1 MFRKYILLLIITPI
15 LLFADERLRLVQADV
30 LENVIKNGIAVQIL
44 TGDVIFKKGELILS
58 CDLAHYTEKTGLGF
72 LIGNAK
78 AENDSITI
86 TADTLHFISPE
97 DKLIANGNAHVW
109 DNDFDLTS
117 RTIVYWTKIDSGKA
131 IGNAILLQNNQEI
144 AADTLNYLKPVGK
157 ESASYTA
164 IGNVT
169 ITSDNRII
177 TSGKAFFE
185 LETEIAHLTD
195 NPNITSDNEVLSGDE
210 IFAHFTD
217 EVLQYLFI
225 PSGAKAYSI
234 HHNKTFGEYTDD
246 MTGKILKAYFIE
258 GELDSMRLEGM
269 ATTLYHVFNDTLF
282 QGINITSGDTIS
294 LQFTNQELQQIFVL
308 GGARGSYT
316 PDTLNTNLEDVIRY
330 SANNIDYQIPDETTH
345 LTGNAQVDYT
355 DMTLTAG
362 FIGVNWQTN
371 ILDALPIAESDTIS
385 RAIKPTIIEG
395 GQEPMYGDAMKYDLQ
410 TQRGKILHG
419 KTKAEDGY
427 YTSSVI
433 RNESKNV
440 FYMKQSI
447 YTTCDLDTPH
457 FHFASSKMKMIH
469 NDKVIAKPITL
480 YIAQIP
486 IIRLPFAVLPQQKG
500 GRQSGWIMPSYG
512 STGLRGHYLDGLGYY
527 WVVNDYF
534 DTKLLTSLADLQG
547 ITFKLTNRYNV
558 RYKYSGNLHLETRQ
572 FLSSGEKDIFNIF
585 GPRKK
590 DYVVKWAHKQLLRG
604 NQSLNVNASYYSNS
618 DYNYVTSL
626 DPIKRM
632 NQQTISNATYSKR
645 WPKSSNSIS
654 VNLSSNTDLMADR
667 KIEFG
672 SAFYQNPIKAGTKL
686 SITTMALPKFS
697 FRHGQRPIFPT
708 KSSDK
713 SWYNNVTWSY
723 SSNFNNKNQSYYE
736 SVDGDT
742 TGEYIWKT
750 NPNDDGIV
758 HTTSDKLFT
767 HSFSFSAPQKL
778 FRYISVNP
786 SLSIKS
792 NWVDEYF
799 IAELDSAGAYESVK
813 TSGFAARTTGSFN
826 LNIGTQLYGMFPIT
840 VGKVKGLRHVASP
853 SIGYSYTP
861 DFSKPL
867 LNRDL
872 GYFTTITDSSGN
884 EIQHDR
890 FRGTLA
896 GGTPKNER
904 QALNF
909 SLNNVFQTKIIDGES
924 ERKIDLLSWRFST
937 NYNFAAEEFKLSN
950 LRSSIRTGLSKS
962 LKLDISLTHD
972 FYEYDFENNKRIN
985 SFQISN
991 NIPKPRLIN
1000 ARFSTG
1006 FKFSGKRL
1014 KSSITPK
1021 TELLTDTLN
1030 VNDLDDFGQ
1039 NINLKQSPKQI
1050 GGGQLWNTNV
1060 SLSYSYNAANP
1071 TNIIKSFWMN
1081 TNTTLQATKN
1091 WRIQHNARLDLEKQS
1106 LVSQSFSIYR
1116 DLHCWEMSISWTPG
1130 GYGQGIYLRINVK
1143 SPTLSDL
1150 KIEERGGI
1158 FQRRAYF

>member
-1 MFRKYILLLIITPI
+1 MRFKLLL
-15 LLFADERLRLVQADV
+15 LLLPLYLLADERLHLVQADV
-30 LENVIKNGIAVQIL
+30 LENVIQNGTAIQIL
-44 TGDVIFKKGELILS
+44 TGDVIFKKGELTLS

-78 AENDSITI
+78 AEKDSVTI
-86 TADTLHFISPE
+86 TADTLNFISLK
-97 DKLIANGNAHVW
+97 DKLTASGNAHVW
-109 DNDFDLTS
+109 DSDFDLTS
-117 RTIVYWTKIDSGKA
+117 NSIIYFTKIDSGNA
-131 IGNAILLQNNQEI
+131 IGKAKLIQNNQEI
-144 AADTLNYLKPVGK
+144 IADTLNYSKPTEK

-169 ITSDNRII
+169 ITSDARII
-177 TSGKAFFE
+177 TCGRAFYD
-185 LETEIAHLTD
+185 LESEIVKLT
-195 NPNITSDNEVLSGDE
+195 NEPKVTSDEEVLSGDE
-210 IFAHFTD
+210 IIAHFED
-217 EVLQYLFI
+217 EELQYLFI
-225 PSGAKAYSI
+225 PSGAKAISI
-234 HHNKTFGEYTDD
+234 HYNKIIGVYSDD

-258 GELDSMRLEGM
+258 GELDSMRLESM
-269 ATTLYHVFNDTLF
+269 ATTLYHVFNDTIY
-282 QGINITSGDTIS
+282 QGINVTSGDTIS
-294 LQFTNQELQQIFVL
+294 LQFIDQELQQIYVS
-308 GGARGSYT
+308 GGARGTYS
-316 PDTLNTNLEDVIRY
+316 PDSSNKNLDNIISY

-345 LTGNAQVDYT
+345 LIGNAQVDYT
-355 DMTLTAG
+355 DITLTAG

-371 ILDALPIAESDTIS
+371 ILDALPNAANDSIS
-385 RAIKPTIIEG
+385 RAIKPTIKEG
-395 GQEPMYGDAMKYDLQ
+395 NQEPMYGDAMKYDLQ

-427 YTSSVI
+427 YTSSDI
-433 RNESKNV
+433 RNESKDV
-440 FYMKQSI
+440 FYMKQGI

-480 YIAQIP
+480 YLAQIP
-486 IIRLPFAVLPQQKG
+486 IISLPFAVLPQQKG

-512 STGLRGHYLDGLGYY
+512 STSLRGHYLDGVGYY
-527 WVVNDYF
+527 WAVNDYF
-534 DTKLLTSLADLQG
+534 DTKLLASLADLQG
-547 ITFKLTNRYNV
+547 ITLKLTNRYNN
-558 RYKYSGNLHLETRQ
+558 RYQYSGNFYLETRQ

-590 DYVVKWAHKQLLRG
+590 DYVVKWSHKQILRQ
-604 NQSLNVNASYYSNS
+604 NQSLNVNTSYYSNS

-632 NQQTISNATYSKR
+632 NQQAISNATYSKR
-645 WPKSSNSIS
+645 WPKSNNSIS
-654 VNLSSNTDLMADR
+654 INLSSNTDLMADR
-667 KIEFG
+667 KIESG

-686 SITTMALPKFS
+686 SITTMTLPKFS
-697 FRHGQRPIFPT
+697 FRHGQRPLFPT

-713 SWYNNVTWSY
+713 SWYNNITWSY

-736 SVDGDT
+736 SVEGDT
-742 TGEYIWKT
+742 TGEFKWETDT
-750 NPNDDGIV
+750 NSDEIV
-758 HTTSDKLFT
+758 NTTIDKLFT
-767 HSFSFSAPQKL
+767 HSLSFGAPQKL
-778 FRYISVNP
+778 FRYISLNP

-792 NWVDEYF
+792 DWVDEYY
-799 IAELDSAGAYESVK
+799 IAELDSVGAYESVK
-813 TSGFAARTTGSFN
+813 IKGFATQTIGSFN
-826 LNIGTQLYGMFPIT
+826 LNMGTQLYGLFPIKI
-840 VGKVKGLRHVASP
+840 GKVNGLRHVASP

-867 LNRDL
+867 LSYDL

-884 EIQHDR
+884 EIQHDQ
-890 FRGTLA
+890 FKGTLA
-896 GGTPKNER
+896 GSTPQRER

-909 SLNNVFQTKIIDGES
+909 SINNIFQTKIIDGKS
-924 ERKIDLLSWRFST
+924 ERKIDLLSWRLST
-937 NYNFAAEEFKLSN
+937 NYNFAADEFKLSN

-972 FYEYDFENNKRIN
+972 FYQYDNENNNRIN
-985 SFQISN
+985 SLRMSN

-1014 KSSITPK
+1014 KSSLTSGIDTI
-1021 TELLTDTLN
+1021 TDTSDIS
-1030 VNDLDDFGQ
+1030 DLDDFGQ
-1039 NINLKQSPKQI
+1039 NINFKQSPKQI
-1050 GGGQLWNTNV
+1050 SSGQLWNTNI

-1071 TNIIKSFWMN
+1071 TNLIKSFWMN
-1081 TNTTLQATKN
+1081 TNTTLQVTQN
-1091 WRIQHNARLDLEKQS
+1091 WRIQHNARFDLENQS

-1143 SPTLSDL
+1143 SPTLKDL

-1158 FQRRAYF
+1158 FQRRAQF

>member
-1 MFRKYILLLIITPI
+1 MRFKLLLLLLP
-15 LLFADERLRLVQADV
+15 LYLFADERLRLVQADV
-30 LENVIKNGIAVQIL
+30 LENVIKDGTAVQIL
-44 TGDVIFKKGELILS
+44 TGDVIFKKGELTLS
-58 CDLAHYTEKTGLGF
+58 CDLAYYTEKTGQGF

-78 AENDSITI
+78 AEKDSITI
-86 TADTLHFISPE
+86 TADTLHFISAT

-117 RTIVYWTKIDSGKA
+117 NSIIYFTKIDSGRA
-131 IGNAILLQNNQEI
+131 IGNAKLLQKNQEI
-144 AADTLNYLKPVGK
+144 IADTLNYSKPVEK

-169 ITSDNRII
+169 ITSDARII
-177 TSGKAFFE
+177 TCGRAFYE
-185 LETEIAHLTD
+185 LETEIAQLT
-195 NPNITSDNEVLSGDE
+195 NEPKITSDEEVLSGEEIIVHFKDE
-210 IFAHFTD
+210 
-217 EVLQYLFI
+217 ELQYLFI

-234 HHNKTFGEYTDD
+234 HQNKTLGEYKDD

-269 ATTLYHVFNDTLF
+269 ATTLYHVFNDTIYE
-282 QGINITSGDTIS
+282 GVNVTSGDTIS
-294 LQFTNQELQQIFVL
+294 LQFTDQELQQIYVS
-308 GGARGSYT
+308 GGARGTYT
-316 PDTLNTNLEDVIRY
+316 PDSSNKSLDNIIRY
-330 SANNIDYQIPDETTH
+330 SANNIDYQIPEETTH
-345 LTGNAQVDYT
+345 LIGNAQVDYT

-371 ILDALPIAESDTIS
+371 ILDALPIAKSDTTS
-385 RAIKPTIIEG
+385 REIQPTIKEG
-395 GQEPMYGDAMKYDLQ
+395 SQEPMYGDAMKYDLQ

-433 RNESKNV
+433 RNESKDV

-469 NDKVIAKPITL
+469 NDKVVAKPITL
-480 YIAQIP
+480 YLAQIP

-512 STGLRGHYLDGLGYY
+512 TSSLRGHYLDGLGYF
-527 WVVNDYF
+527 WAFNDYF
-534 DTKLLTSLADLQG
+534 DSRLLLSLADLQG
-547 ITFKLTNRYNV
+547 IRLKLTNRYNV

-572 FLSSGEKDIFNIF
+572 YLSSGEKDIFNIF

-590 DYVVKWAHKQLLRG
+590 DYVVKWSHKQILRH
-604 NQSLNVNASYYSNS
+604 NQSFNVNASYYSNS

-632 NQQTISNATYSKR
+632 NQQAISNATYSKR
-645 WPKSSNSIS
+645 WPKSNNSIS
-654 VNLSSNTDLMADR
+654 INLSSNTDLMANR
-667 KIEFG
+667 KIESG
-672 SAFYQNPIKAGTKL
+672 SAFYQKPIKTGTKL
-686 SITTMALPKFS
+686 SITTMTLPKFS
-697 FRHGQRPIFPT
+697 LRHGQQPLFPT
-708 KSSDK
+708 KASDK
-713 SWYNNVTWSY
+713 SWYNNITWSY
-723 SSNFNNKNQSYYE
+723 SSNFTNKNKSYYE
-736 SVDGDT
+736 SVEGDT
-742 TGEYIWKT
+742 TGEFIWEADT
-750 NPNDDGIV
+750 NGDGIA
-758 HTTSDKLFT
+758 HTTIDKLFT

-778 FRYISVNP
+778 FRHISVNP

-792 NWVDEYF
+792 DWVDEYF
-799 IAELDSAGAYESVK
+799 AARLDSTGTYESVK
-813 TSGFAARTTGSFN
+813 TSGFTTRTTGSFN
-826 LNIGTQLYGMFPIT
+826 LNMGTQLYGLFPIKI
-840 VGKVKGLRHVASP
+840 GKVNGLRHVASP

-867 LNRDL
+867 LNYDL
-872 GYFTTITDSSGN
+872 EYFTTITDSSGN

-890 FRGTLA
+890 FKGTLA
-896 GGTPKNER
+896 GSTSQRER
-904 QALNF
+904 QSFNF
-909 SLNNVFQTKIIDGES
+909 SLNNVFQTKLVEGKS
-924 ERKIDLLSWRFST
+924 ERKINLLSWRLST

-972 FYEYDFENNKRIN
+972 FYKYDFENNKRIN
-985 SFQISN
+985 SIIMSN

-1014 KSSITPK
+1014 KSSITP
-1021 TELLTDTLN
+1021 ENDLTADTSS

-1050 GGGQLWNTNV
+1050 GGGQLWSTNI

-1081 TNTTLQATKN
+1081 TNTTIQATPN
-1091 WRIQHNARLDLEKQS
+1091 WRIQHNARFDLENQS

-1143 SPTLSDL
+1143 SPTLKDL
-1150 KIEERGGI
+1150 KLEERGGI
-1158 FQRRAYF
+1158 FQRRAQF

>member
-1 MFRKYILLLIITPI
+1 MRFKLLLILLP
-15 LLFADERLRLVQADV
+15 LYLFADERLRLVQADV
-30 LENVIKNGIAVQIL
+30 LENVIKDGTAVQIL
-44 TGDVIFKKGELILS
+44 TGDVIFKKGELTLS
-58 CDLAHYTEKTGLGF
+58 CDLAHYTEKSGLGF

-78 AENDSITI
+78 AEKDSITI
-86 TADTLHFISPE
+86 TADTLNFISAT

-117 RTIVYWTKIDSGKA
+117 NSIIYFTKIDSGNA
-131 IGNAILLQNNQEI
+131 IGNAKLLQRNQEI
-144 AADTLNYLKPVGK
+144 IADTLNYSKPVEK

-169 ITSDNRII
+169 ITSDSRII
-177 TSGKAFFE
+177 TCGRAFYD
-185 LETEIAHLTD
+185 LEIETSVLTI
-195 NPNITSDNEVLSGDE
+195 NPIVTSDEEVLSGDE
-210 IFAHFTD
+210 IIAHFK
-217 EVLQYLFI
+217 EEELQYLFI

-234 HHNKTFGEYTDD
+234 HQNHTLGEYKDD
-246 MTGKILKAYFIE
+246 MTGNILKAYFID
-258 GELDSMRLEGM
+258 GKLDSMRLEGM
-269 ATTLYHVFNDTLF
+269 ATTLYHVFNDSIYE
-282 QGINITSGDTIS
+282 GVNVTSGDTIS
-294 LQFTNQELQQIFVL
+294 LQFTDQELQQIYIS
-308 GGARGSYT
+308 GGARGTYT
-316 PDTLNTNLEDVIRY
+316 PDSSNKSLENIIRY
-330 SANNIDYQIPDETTH
+330 SANNIDYQILEETTH
-345 LTGNAQVDYT
+345 LIGNAQVDYT

-385 RAIKPTIIEG
+385 REIKPTIKEG
-395 GQEPMYGDAMKYDLQ
+395 GQEPMYGEAMKYDLQ
-410 TQRGKILHG
+410 TRRGKILHG

-433 RNESKNV
+433 RNESKDV
-440 FYMKQSI
+440 FYMQQSI

-457 FHFASSKMKMIH
+457 FHFASPKMKMIH

-480 YIAQIP
+480 YLSQIP
-486 IIRLPFAVLPQQKG
+486 IISLPFAVLPQQKG

-512 STGLRGHYLDGLGYY
+512 TSSLRGHYLDGLGYF
-527 WVVNDYF
+527 WAFNDYF
-534 DTKLLTSLADLQG
+534 DSKLLVSLADLQG
-547 ITFKLTNRYNV
+547 IRLKLTNRYNV

-572 FLSSGEKDIFNIF
+572 YLSSGEKDIFNIF

-590 DYVVKWAHKQLLRG
+590 DYVVKWSHKQLLRG

-632 NQQTISNATYSKR
+632 NQQAISNATYSKR
-645 WPKSSNSIS
+645 WPKSNNSIS

-667 KIEFG
+667 KIELG
-672 SAFYQNPIKAGTKL
+672 SAFYQKPIKAGTKL
-686 SITTMALPKFS
+686 SITTMTLPKFS
-697 FRHGQRPIFPT
+697 LRHGQRPIFPT
-708 KSSDK
+708 KASDK
-713 SWYNNVTWSY
+713 SWYNNITWSY
-723 SSNFNNKNQSYYE
+723 SSNFTNKNKSYYE
-736 SVDGDT
+736 SVESDT
-742 TGEYIWKT
+742 TGEFKWEADT
-750 NPNDDGIV
+750 NGDGIA
-758 HTTSDKLFT
+758 HTTIDKLFT

-778 FRYISVNP
+778 FRYITVNP
-786 SLSIKS
+786 SVSIKS
-792 NWVDEYF
+792 DWVDEYF
-799 IAELDSAGAYESVK
+799 IADLDSTGTYESVK
-813 TSGFAARTTGSFN
+813 TSGFATRTTGSFN
-826 LNIGTQLYGMFPIT
+826 LNMGTQLYGLFPIKIGN
-840 VGKVKGLRHVASP
+840 VNGLRHVASP

-867 LNRDL
+867 FNNDL
-872 GYFTTITDSSGN
+872 GYFTTITDSAGN
-884 EIQHDR
+884 DIQHDR

-896 GGTPKNER
+896 GSTSQRER

-924 ERKIDLLSWRFST
+924 EKKIDLLSLRLST

-972 FYEYDFENNKRIN
+972 FYQYDDENNKRIN
-985 SFQISN
+985 SFQMSN

-1014 KSSITPK
+1014 KSLITPE
-1021 TELLTDTLN
+1021 TELPTDTSS

-1091 WRIQHNARLDLEKQS
+1091 WRIQHNARFDLENQS

-1143 SPTLSDL
+1143 SPTLKDL
-1150 KIEERGGI
+1150 KFEERGGI
-1158 FQRRAYF
+1158 FQRRAQF